1 MSTPPPTSDGPAP
14 HWRLALALYLAACF
28 VLAWPWVSGAVTI
41 PWDAKAHF
49 QPQLAF
55 LARALHSGQSP
66 FWTPNVFAG
75 SPQIADPQSLIFS
88 PPYLVLAL
96 AGPEPSFRAADATL
110 FAMLALGGLGFFGLF
125 RDRGWRAEGAMVAA
139 LAFAFGGSAAW
150 RIQHVGQVLSIAWF
164 PLTLWLLARA
174 LARGSAGW
182 GLAAGVVAGLMALGR
197 DQVAFLCALA
207 LTAFVVHDILG
218 RGWGA
223 RLRAAVK
230 PLAAGLVG
238 GTLVVALPLALTLD
252 LAAQSNRPA
261 FEYEDVLRGSLHPGS
276 LLTLF
281 VADLFGLNGPLKD
294 FWGPPSPVWGPTNQY
309 LARNMGA
316 LYAGALPALA
326 LLIVGLA
333 RGQALSREIRLFAL
347 AALVMLAYALGRY
360 TPVFHV
366 AFHLPGVD
374 FFRRPADATFVFGAL
389 AALTA
394 GWCAHRALADDLFAA
409 PRRRLP
415 AIALTGLVLAVAA
428 LTALSRGKLAASALA
443 IASGASFLMLA
454 LLWLFEGARL
464 SRARPRVAM
473 VALAALM
480 TLDLAVGN
488 RPNESTGLPPQDYDI
503 LRADTRNDT
512 IRLLKG
518 KLAEGARA
526 GRRDRV
532 ELAGLGFH
540 WPNAGLVHDMDNLL
554 GYNPIRLKLFVAATG
569 ALDHVALPEQRVF
582 TPFFPSYGSVAA
594 DLFGLRYIAL
604 GAPAETID
612 PSLKPGDLT
621 LIARTGDGY
630 VYENPRALP
639 RAFVA
644 ETAIAVDFT
653 ALLKDGKWP
662 AFDPRNAVLLEK
674 PDRAAGA
681 PVGDGPARAQI
692 VEYVNTRVRVG
703 VDAPRGGWLV
713 LNDVWHPGWIAAL
726 DGAPAEILRANGVFR
741 AVALPPGTHEVA
753 FEFRPLQGLWRPRRG
768 E

>member
-1 MSTPPPTSDGPAP
+1 MSTLPPRSDAVASS
-14 HWRLALALYLAACF
+14 WRLALALYLAASV

-55 LARALHSGQSP
+55 LARALHGGQSP
-66 FWTPNVFAG
+66 LWTPNVFAG

-88 PPYLVLAL
+88 PPYLLLAL
-96 AGPEPSFRAADATL
+96 ADAEPSFRAADAML

-125 RDRGWRAEGAMVAA
+125 RDRGWRAEGALVAA

-164 PLTLWLLARA
+164 PLALWLLARA
-174 LARGSAGW
+174 LARGSARW
-182 GLAAGVVAGLMALGR
+182 GLAAGVVAGLMVLGR
-197 DQVAFLCALA
+197 DQVAFLCALV
-207 LTAFVVHDILG
+207 LTAFVAHEIFG
-218 RGWGA
+218 AGWRG
-223 RLRAAVK
+223 RLRAALK

-281 VADLFGLNGPLKD
+281 VADLFGLDGPLKD
-294 FWGPPSPVWGPTNQY
+294 FWGPPSPAWGPTNQY

-326 LLIVGLA
+326 LLIVGAA
-333 RGQALSREIRLFAL
+333 RGRALSRDIRFFAL
-347 AALVMLAYALGRY
+347 AGLVMLAYALGRY
-360 TPVFHV
+360 TPVFHA

-409 PRRRLP
+409 PRWRLP

-428 LTALSRGKLAASALA
+428 LTALAKGKLAASALA

-454 LLWLFEGARL
+454 LIWLFEGARL
-464 SRARPRVAM
+464 SRAWPRAAM
-473 VALAALM
+473 IALAALM
-480 TLDLAVGN
+480 TLDLGVGN

-503 LRADTRNDT
+503 LRAGTDNET
-512 IRLLKG
+512 IRLLKD
-518 KLAEGARA
+518 KLAEGARE

-540 WPNAGLVHDMDNLL
+540 WPNAGLVHGMDNLL

-582 TPFFPSYGSVAA
+582 APFFPSYKSVAA
-594 DLFGLRYIAL
+594 DLFGLRYLAL

-612 PSLKPGDLT
+612 KALAPGDLR
-621 LIARTGDGY
+621 LIARTADGY
-630 VYENPRALP
+630 IYENPRALP

-644 ETAIAVDFT
+644 ETAMAADFGE
-653 ALLKDGKWP
+653 LLKTGTWP
-662 AFDPRNAVLLEK
+662 AFDPLNTVLLEQTR
-674 PDRAAGA
+674 RAPGA
-681 PVGDGPARAQI
+681 PTGDGPARATI
-692 VEYVNTRVRVG
+692 IDYGNARVRIS

-713 LNDVWHPGWIAAL
+713 LNDIWQDGWIATL
-726 DGAPAEILRANGVFR
+726 DGAETDILRANGVFR
-741 AVALPPGTHEVA
+741 AVALPPGRREAV
-753 FEFRPLQGLWRPRRG
+753 FEFRPLRGLWRAWRG
-768 E
+768 R